1 MDRIFRERN
10 KMEEESKKRRSQET
24 KKKIGGARE
33 LTSCNTM

>member
-24 KKKIGGARE
+24 KKKTGGARE